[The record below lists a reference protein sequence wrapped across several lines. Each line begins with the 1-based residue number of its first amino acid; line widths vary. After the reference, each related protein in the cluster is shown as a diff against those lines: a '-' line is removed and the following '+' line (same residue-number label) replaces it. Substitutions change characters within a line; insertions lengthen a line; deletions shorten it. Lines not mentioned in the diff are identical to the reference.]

1 MAEEEEDGNDN
12 EAVPALGGGGRKGRA
27 PRTGKDDG
35 RHDNGT

>member
-27 PRTGKDDG
+27 PHRQDGG
-35 RHDNGT
+35 RHDDGT